1 MNMFKVRWLF
11 FYTLV
16 ASTLIFFSENTKS
29 IAAQN
34 DIRCD
39 YDDNGT
45 MTVRGNG
52 ILYWTAIEES
62 AEDEVGYGIKKVVIE
77 EGITEISASCFSGDF
92 IDMTELELPNSLR
105 KIGNGAFKGC
115 KQLKKVELPS
125 GLSEIPK
132 ECFSGCKS
140 LTEIVINKEL
150 AAIRKD
156 AFRGCERLKKLTVP
170 KNLKVWDDPIK
181 KCSVLKKIVNN
192 STQLLKLDTCNGN
205 KEWYVKGKKVS
216 KLASGKTAISKGK
229 KFKISYHLLGGKKT
243 GNLPSSYRYGS
254 CKKLTFHAK
263 KKGFAL
269 LGWYN
274 SADKEN
280 PFYQTSISPSLS
292 RDIILKPFWIK
303 YEIKNIKKNSIKIS
317 IDDRNA
323 VVPFGVF
330 DVRYSKSRDMTNAKY
345 FRIKDTP
352 KVIHNLKK
360 NQRYYF
366 EIAYT
371 EMEYDDE
378 DYESIWVGKRNIVIK
393 K

>member
-1 MNMFKVRWLF
+1 
-11 FYTLV
+11 
-16 ASTLIFFSENTKS
+16 
-29 IAAQN
+29 
-34 DIRCD
+34 
-39 YDDNGT
+39 
-45 MTVRGNG
+45 
-52 ILYWTAIEES
+52 
-62 AEDEVGYGIKKVVIE
+62 
-77 EGITEISASCFSGDF
+77 
-92 IDMTELELPNSLR
+92 MTELELPNSLR
-105 KIGNGAFKGC
+105 KIGNRAFKGC

-140 LTEIVINKEL
+140 LTDIVINKEL

-205 KEWYVKGKKVS
+205 KEWYVKRKKVS
-216 KLASGKTAISKGK
+216 KLASGNTAISKGK
-229 KFKISYHLLGGKKT
+229 KFKISYQLLGGKKT
-243 GNLPSSYRYGS
+243 GNLPSGYRYGS

-263 KKGFAL
+263 KKGFVL

-303 YEIKNIKKNSIKIS
+303 YEMKNIK
-317 IDDRNA
+317 
-323 VVPFGVF
+323 
-330 DVRYSKSRDMTNAKY
+330 
-345 FRIKDTP
+345 RIQLRFLLMIEMRLFLLECLMS
-352 KVIHNLKK
+352 VIL
-360 NQRYYF
+360 RAG
-366 EIAYT
+366 I
-371 EMEYDDE
+371 
-378 DYESIWVGKRNIVIK
+378 
-393 K
+393 

>member
-11 FYTLV
+11 FYAFV

-34 DIRCD
+34 DIRCE

-52 ILYWTAIEES
+52 ILYWTAIEER

-92 IDMTELELPNSLR
+92 TDMTELELPNSLR
-105 KIGNGAFKGC
+105 KIGNRAFKGC

-140 LTEIVINKEL
+140 LTDIVINKEL

-205 KEWYVKGKKVS
+205 KEWYVKRKKVS
-216 KLASGKTAISKGK
+216 KLASGNTAISKGK
-229 KFKISYHLLGGKKT
+229 KFKISYQL
-243 GNLPSSYRYGS
+243 
-254 CKKLTFHAK
+254 
-263 KKGFAL
+263 
-269 LGWYN
+269 
-274 SADKEN
+274 
-280 PFYQTSISPSLS
+280 
-292 RDIILKPFWIK
+292 
-303 YEIKNIKKNSIKIS
+303 
-317 IDDRNA
+317 
-323 VVPFGVF
+323 
-330 DVRYSKSRDMTNAKY
+330 
-345 FRIKDTP
+345 
-352 KVIHNLKK
+352 
-360 NQRYYF
+360 
-366 EIAYT
+366 
-371 EMEYDDE
+371 
-378 DYESIWVGKRNIVIK
+378 
-393 K
+393 